1 MYLFIGGPE
10 AFAGTMAE
18 ASCRKA
24 VDRIVEILLELQSLV
39 TDFPRSIRD
48 LGVKKED
55 LEGLIAQGGADGVRG
70 EYDHQDIRNIL
81 EKAWE
86 TRF

>member
-1 MYLFIGGPE
+1 MPP
-10 AFAGTMAE
+10 
-18 ASCRKA
+18 ASFRKA

-39 TDFPRSIRD
+39 MDFPRSIRD
-48 LGVKKED
+48 VGIKRED
-55 LEGLIAQGGADGVRG
+55 LESLVEPRSAAGVRG
-70 EYDHQDIRNIL
+70 EYDPQDIRNIM